1 MNSNDNA
8 MIGMRN
14 AEVVRE
20 TAIVEREDCGYVAL
34 SLETDIAR
42 EGASAKAQN
51 NLAAALSLF
60 FDAASAEEVGR
71 CARVGALSLVAHRS
85 SLPCAVFVW

>member
-1 MNSNDNA
+1 MSST
-8 MIGMRN
+8 RN
-14 AEVVRE
+14 VEMVGE
-20 TAIVEREDCGYVAL
+20 TAIVNREDCGYVAL

-42 EGASAKAQN
+42 EGTSAKAQN

-71 CARVGALSLVAHRS
+71 CARVGAPSLVAHRS